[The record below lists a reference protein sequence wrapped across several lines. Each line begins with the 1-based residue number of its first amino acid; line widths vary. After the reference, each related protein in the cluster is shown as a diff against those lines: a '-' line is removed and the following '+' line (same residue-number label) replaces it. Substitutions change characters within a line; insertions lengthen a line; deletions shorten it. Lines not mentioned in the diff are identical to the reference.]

1 MYSIP
6 FYFNWN
12 MKAVMHIKA
21 TKKAVLTDIDRF
33 ILQCFPTITQGIKK
47 AGDPIPDPP
56 LLLKNK
62 L

>member
-1 MYSIP
+1 
-6 FYFNWN
+6 
-12 MKAVMHIKA
+12 MKAVIHIKA
-21 TKKAVLTDIDRF
+21 ANRAILADMNCF

-47 AGDPIPDPP
+47 AGDPVPDPP